1 MKTIILNTAAHD
13 NSGRFVDAGAEVS
26 VGSGK
31 DAIAADRAKDLVGCG
46 KAAEKKAAK
55 ADTPKAEAAKD

>member
-26 VGSGK
+26 VGDGK
-31 DAIAADRAKDLVGCG
+31 DAIAVDRAKVLVGCG

-55 ADTPKAEAAKD
+55 ADTAKSEGGKD